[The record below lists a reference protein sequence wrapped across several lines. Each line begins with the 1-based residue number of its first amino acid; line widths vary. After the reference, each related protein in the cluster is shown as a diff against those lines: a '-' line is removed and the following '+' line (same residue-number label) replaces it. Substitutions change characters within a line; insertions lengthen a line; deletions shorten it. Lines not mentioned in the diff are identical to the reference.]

1 MQGMVCL
8 LGCHGI
14 EMQDDPRDYVLA
26 VTGNNLALIRL
37 STKNQV
43 PTLKRSYFVGAKGV
57 ICSKIYIR
65 DKSTL

>member
-1 MQGMVCL
+1 MQGVVCL

-37 STKNQV
+37 STKNYV
-43 PTLKRSYFVGAKGV
+43 PTFEKIVLCGCEGSG
-57 ICSKIYIR
+57 SKIYIR